1 MPDLTLL
8 WNAILGNAG
17 ALAIAVVVVVLIIR
31 GELVPGFIYREQ
43 AKRLDSSLAVNAA
56 VALSMDR
63 LTDEIRSRSHDR

>member
-17 ALAIAVVVVVLIIR
+17 ALAIAVIVIILTIR
-31 GELVPGFIYREQ
+31 GELIPGFIYRAQE
-43 AKRLDSSLAVNAA
+43 KRLNAALEANAA

-63 LTDEIRSRSHDR
+63 LTDEIRSRGHG